1 MDLARELGAVL
12 LVLGV
17 LAATLWALRR
27 AGAVRWR
34 GPGGPARARGRVELV
49 ERIAL
54 SPGHALHLVR
64 LGSRALLIASHA
76 GGCTLVESMPWQE
89 CRVEPPREDPS

>member
-34 GPGGPARARGRVELV
+34 APGGARAGGRIELV

-54 SPGHALHLVR
+54 SPGHDLHLVR
-64 LGSRALLIASHA
+64 LGSHALLIASHA

-89 CRVEPPREDPS
+89 CRVAPTREEPS

>member
-34 GPGGPARARGRVELV
+34 APGDARTRGRIELV

-54 SPGHALHLVR
+54 SPGQALHLVR
-64 LGSRALLIASHA
+64 FGSRALLIASHA
-76 GGCTLVESMPWQE
+76 GGCTLVESLPWQE
-89 CRVEPPREDPS
+89 CRVAPGREEPS

>member
-27 AGAVRWR
+27 AGTVRWR
-34 GPGGPARARGRVELV
+34 TPGGARGRIEVV
-49 ERIAL
+49 ERVAL
-54 SPGHALHLVR
+54 SPQHALHLVR

-76 GGCTLVESMPWQE
+76 GGCTLVENVPWQE
-89 CRVEPPREDPS
+89 CGVAPPREELS

>member
-34 GPGGPARARGRVELV
+34 APGGARRGSRIELV
-49 ERIAL
+49 ERVAL

-64 LGSRALLIASHA
+64 MADRALLIASHA
-76 GGCTLVESMPWQE
+76 GGCTLVESVPWQE
-89 CRVEPPREDPS
+89 CRVAPPREEPS

>member
-12 LVLGV
+12 LVLGA
-17 LAATLWALRR
+17 LGATLWALRR
-27 AGAVRWR
+27 AGTVRWR
-34 GPGGPARARGRVELV
+34 GPGGARERGRIEAV

-64 LGSRALLIASHA
+64 FGSRGLLIASHA
-76 GGCTLVESMPWQE
+76 GGCTLIESLPWQE
-89 CRVEPPREDPS
+89 CRVAPGREEPS

>member
-17 LAATLWALRR
+17 LGATLWALRR

-34 GPGGPARARGRVELV
+34 VPGRARERGRIEAV

-64 LGSRALLIASHA
+64 FGSRGLLIASHA
-76 GGCTLVESMPWQE
+76 GGCTLVESVPWQE
-89 CRVEPPREDPS
+89 CRVPPGREEPS

>member
-12 LVLGV
+12 LVLGAM
-17 LAATLWALRR
+17 AATLWALRR

-34 GPGGPARARGRVELV
+34 GPGGVRARGRIELV

-76 GGCTLVESMPWQE
+76 GGCTLVESVPWQE
-89 CRVEPPREDPS
+89 CRLEREDPS

>member
-17 LAATLWALRR
+17 LGATLWALRK

-34 GPGGPARARGRVELV
+34 APGGARTRGRIEVV

-64 LGSRALLIASHA
+64 LGSRGLLIATHA
-76 GGCTLVESMPWQE
+76 GGCTLVESLPWQE
-89 CRVEPPREDPS
+89 CRVAPGREEPS

>member
-34 GPGGPARARGRVELV
+34 APGAARTRGRIELV

-76 GGCTLVESMPWQE
+76 GGCTLVESVPWQE
-89 CRVEPPREDPS
+89 CRVAPPREEPS